1 MRQIFG
7 MSRSGNLGEAVS
19 GLKNP
24 QFLMLMSN
32 NAQFEAHVRAL
43 EKMYPGVPS
52 IGCIGMSYD
61 TSVVEE
67 GVGIIAFADGV
78 AVTANVLEQVSTMPV
93 KYIGRLEEDLRMV
106 GGTGEDTVCIDFCSG
121 NDACVLTTINT
132 VLNKRKISL
141 VGGTGDGGKV
151 SVNGRIYEDAAAYAL
166 VRNLNGKVKT
176 YKENIYRKLGN
187 YRFIASDTD
196 RERYVIGTLNGR
208 PAKQVYKNIL
218 HVTDEE
224 ILTQLRKSRV
234 TRWHVSAR

>member
-7 MSRSGNLGEAVS
+7 MSCSGNLSEAVDR
-19 GLKNP
+19 LENP
-24 QFLMLMSN
+24 QFIMLMSN
-32 NAQFEAHVRAL
+32 NAQFETHVRAL

-67 GVGIIAFADGV
+67 GVGIIAFVDGV
-78 AVTANVLEQVSTMPV
+78 TATANVLEQVSTMPIR
-93 KYIGRLEEDLRMV
+93 YIERLEEDVRRV
-106 GGTGEDTVCIDFCSG
+106 GGTEQDTVCIDFCAG

-132 VLNKRKISL
+132 VLSRRNISL

-166 VRNLNGKVKT
+166 VRNQNGRVKT
-176 YKENIYRKLGN
+176 YKENIYRKMGN

-196 RERYVIGTLNGR
+196 REKYVIGTLNGR
-208 PAKQVYKNIL
+208 SAKQVYK
-218 HVTDEE
+218 
-224 ILTQLRKSRV
+224 R
-234 TRWHVSAR
+234 